1 VKLYEEMPVAVRPLR
16 RGDPIDAACWKLER
30 TLVEASAPRPA
41 TPAGLLGA
49 TSTRDL
55 PAGLR
60 IAETDVRRDPLV
72 RNGDSV
78 ELEVI
83 RGAIRARS
91 RAVARGQGALGD
103 RVEVQCGE
111 GQRRLV
117 GIVVQRGLVRVE
129 LAASPRI
136 ER

>member
-1 VKLYEEMPVAVRPLR
+1 
-16 RGDPIDAACWKLER
+16 
-30 TLVEASAPRPA
+30 
-41 TPAGLLGA
+41 
-49 TSTRDL
+49 
-55 PAGLR
+55 
-60 IAETDVRRDPLV
+60 
-72 RNGDSV
+72 
-78 ELEVI
+78 
-83 RGAIRARS
+83 
-91 RAVARGQGALGD
+91 VARGQGALGD